1 MEEQTKNNLT
11 SNQPLN
17 NQEPSRQSQ
26 ANNLIPLSIIIAGML
41 IALSIYF
48 VNQKNDQTVN
58 FGAKPYENS
67 VAYYNNE
74 ENNYL
79 AGPQGNTANITILD
93 NDHIRG
99 NKDAKVTLVE
109 FSDFQCPFCKKM
121 KPTLDK
127 LLNEYSNQV
136 RLVYKHFPLDSIH
149 PFARKAAEASE
160 CAGEQDK
167 FWEYHD
173 ALFAVQDQ
181 GFSLERFRQIAAD
194 LKLNID
200 QFNDCLNSSKYA
212 NKVEEDY
219 QLGIKNQVNGTPTT
233 FINGIR
239 VEGAQSFES
248 VKLVIDRL
256 LAK

>member
-1 MEEQTKNNLT
+1 MEEQTKDNLT
-11 SNQPLN
+11 ANQSSK
-17 NQEPSRQSQ
+17 NQEPSQNPQ
-26 ANNLIPLSIIIAGML
+26 ANNLIPLSIILAGMI

-48 VNQKNDQTVN
+48 VNQKNNQTVN
-58 FGAKPYENS
+58 SGANPYVGG
-67 VAYYNNE
+67 VAYNNQA
-74 ENNYL
+74 NNSEASQKESL
-79 AGPQGNTANITILD
+79 ANITVSS

-99 NKDAKVTLVE
+99 NKDAKITMIE
-109 FSDFQCPFCKKM
+109 FSDFQCPFCKRM
-121 KPTLDK
+121 KPTIDR
-127 LLNEYSNQV
+127 LLNEYSNQI

-160 CAGEQDK
+160 CAGEQGK

-173 ALFAVQDQ
+173 ALFAIQDQ
-181 GFSLERFRQIAAD
+181 GFSLERFRQIATD
-194 LKLNID
+194 LKLNTD
-200 QFNDCLNSSKYA
+200 QFNDCLNSGKYA

-239 VEGAQSFES
+239 VEGAQPFES
-248 VKLVIDRL
+248 VKLVIDQL